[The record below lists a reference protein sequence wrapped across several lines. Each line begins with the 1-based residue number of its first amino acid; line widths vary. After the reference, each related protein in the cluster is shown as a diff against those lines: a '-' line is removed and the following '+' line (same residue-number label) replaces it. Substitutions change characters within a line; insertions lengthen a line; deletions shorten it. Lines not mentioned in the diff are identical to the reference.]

1 MKKILST
8 ILLLCTILPAMAF
21 EDLMV
26 VSDEPV
32 RKVFIQDNSIADVR
46 PVFTISNEKKIILI
60 TPLKSGKTIIVVDT
74 VAGAKSLELKVGR
87 KNTTVS
93 QQDGFTYFS
102 MDMPPEGI
110 DIPLPPVNE
119 DLKEKK

>member
-8 ILLLCTILPAMAF
+8 ILLLCTSLPAMAF
-21 EDLMV
+21 EDLMI

-32 RKVFIQDNSIADVR
+32 RKVFIQDSSIADVR
-46 PVFTISNEKKIILI
+46 PVFTISNEKKIILV
-60 TPLKSGKTIIVVDT
+60 TPLKSGKTVIVVDT
-74 VAGAKSLELKVGR
+74 TAGAKSLELKVSR
-87 KNTTVS
+87 RNTTIN

-102 MDMPPEGI
+102 MDMPPEAI

-119 DLKEKK
+119 DLKERK

>member
-8 ILLLCTILPAMAF
+8 ILLLCTSLPAMAF
-21 EDLMV
+21 EDLMI

-32 RKVFIQDNSIADVR
+32 RKVFIQDSSIADVR